1 MKKVLALM
9 LVCILALGAIACGG
23 EAKKEEGAVDW
34 SKYPAKFE
42 DWTFTDLK
50 DYLRTAGIIDA
61 NEKCMSMDMGEADLA
76 AGGVDAGMIYMD
88 TEAGSIMDLILMATA
103 DNLLDELRTSH
114 TVAGTPMDALLG
126 TFAFSY
132 SNGYDEEHLA
142 AIKQAINNLAEHY
155 GVTPDFVN

>member
-1 MKKVLALM
+1 
-9 LVCILALGAIACGG
+9 
-23 EAKKEEGAVDW
+23 
-34 SKYPAKFE
+34 
-42 DWTFTDLK
+42 
-50 DYLRTAGIIDA
+50 
-61 NEKCMSMDMGEADLA
+61 MDMGEADLA

-142 AIKQAINNLAEHY
+142 AIKKAINNLAEHY